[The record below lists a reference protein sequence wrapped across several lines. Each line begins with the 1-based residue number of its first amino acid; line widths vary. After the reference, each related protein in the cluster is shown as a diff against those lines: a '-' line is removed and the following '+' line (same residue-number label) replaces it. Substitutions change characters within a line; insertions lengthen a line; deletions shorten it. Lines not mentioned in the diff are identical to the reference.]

1 MPVVMTTASGA
12 ARRVQSEAVRREQ
25 ILTAMRQLIAEQ
37 GYERTTTAQ
46 IARRAGISE
55 GTIYNYYPTKGMILK
70 ALAVQAQQTIM
81 ARAFDRAVPGLQ
93 GGALIRAMLEGAFA
107 AAHEHEELMRAFAL
121 NVDFHHPDAPDRIC
135 TSAET
140 DKDSLAGLEAFFA
153 AQQQTGLIPRTVSVP
168 VMTRLILSTV
178 DRAINDVICNG
189 HAADEATYI
198 DLMVRM
204 FSRAL
209 YVE

>member
-1 MPVVMTTASGA
+1 VVATTANGA

-25 ILTAMRQLIAEQ
+25 ILTAMRHLIAEQ

-55 GTIYNYYPTKGMILK
+55 GTIYNYFPSKGAIVR
-70 ALAVQAQQTIM
+70 ALAEQAQRMTM
-81 ARAFDRAVPGLQ
+81 ERAFSRAVPGLQ
-93 GGALIRAMLEGAFA
+93 GGALIRAMLEGAFE
-107 AAHEHEELMRAFAL
+107 AAHENEDLMRAFAL
-121 NVDFHHPDAPDRIC
+121 NVDFQDPNQPGRIC
-135 TSAET
+135 TSAEA
-140 DKDSLAGLEAFFA
+140 DAESIAGLEAFLNG
-153 AQQQTGLIPRTVSVP
+153 QQQTGLIPRSVNIP
-168 VMTRLILSTV
+168 VMTRLIFGTV
-178 DRAINDVICNG
+178 NQAMEDCICG
-189 HAADEATYI
+189 MHGEDETTYI